1 MTHVAVSFDVHWI
14 ESVSLFRQKTNM
26 VDFISLQKKGVVY
39 VTTELLFSMLEKQIS
54 QSWSSP
60 KSGSPGL
67 GYNEK

>member
-54 QSWSSP
+54 QS
-60 KSGSPGL
+60 
-67 GYNEK
+67 